1 MKKRLLALCMS
12 LCLLVGLLPTAA
24 WAADTQAENASG
36 FCDAEENGESVKWEL
51 SPDEDDSSAYTLT
64 ISGEGAMADYN
75 SYANT
80 PWYQYA
86 KTNGAIEN
94 EKDKDFAK
102 IDKVIVEGGVT
113 RIGKNAFAFTTV
125 TEAQIADSVTS
136 IGSGAFLW
144 DLGLKTISIPASV
157 TNLHVDE
164 NGDYYNFLDGTFNL
178 ESIQVGDGSPYQ
190 VVDGV
195 LIGKVKDSSDLM
207 TIVCPDNLG
216 GGDTTEVDLSGVAD
230 LTLVGRTTFGGCR
243 NLKSVHLPDSVEK
256 IEYSSF
262 MKCYSLESF
271 VVPPKVT
278 ELEKWTFSGCSS
290 LASVTLNNV
299 ETIGAQAF
307 SKIAA
312 AELDNAPHP
321 CSALAEIDLG
331 KVTSIA
337 EGAFQETGLTSV
349 SLGSGSVGANAFMN
363 CEALTSID
371 LGNVTEIGAN
381 AFRGT
386 AVVDLTIPAT
396 VTTIGGNAFIDS
408 TALEQVTMSQDHSS
422 KIGHKK
428 VARDGYCIG
437 TRWYQD
443 GTQVQV
449 KTVFDNNPNTE
460 QTFTYM
466 PIYFFD
472 VKYDGVENKTTRFIY
487 NSRTMELLD
496 SWAKLQ
502 TVSALGLTV
511 PEGKMFAGW
520 SVAADSNAIV
530 ATDGGVLNE
539 NPSPEASVLVNTI
552 PTLTLYPVWM
562 TEHSHTLELVDGQA
576 ATCTEAGWTNY
587 YQCTFDGCGK
597 YFADDAGVNEIIDLD
612 AWKQGDGKIQMVDHQ
627 LAYHEAKTA
636 TCTEDGTKAYWEC
649 DVCHKLFTD
658 ANGQTE
664 TTQEA
669 LVVPATGHDW
679 SNKDGICKTCQTACD
694 QPHNPGTTCEVCG
707 KVTAS
712 TSSGGGGGSSR
723 NNSYAVST
731 PKADNG
737 SVTVSNG
744 STAKKGETVT
754 ITVKPNEGY
763 EIDKVTVTD
772 SKGNSVSVTDKG
784 DGKYSFVMPD
794 SKVDVKAT
802 FVKTETKPG
811 KTTFVD
817 VPDNSWYADAADFA
831 AKRGLMSGVGE
842 NLFGGEQNTTR
853 AMLMTILAK
862 LDGQDVT
869 GGATWYEKAMTWAK
883 TNGVSDGT
891 MPEKNITREQLAT
904 MLYGYAKLKGMN
916 TIPNGMALSKFSD
929 ADSISTWASEA
940 VSWAAYSGII
950 SGRSNGTV
958 DPQAGAT
965 RAEMAVMLQQFV
977 GLMEQ

>member
-723 NNSYAVST
+723 GSSYAVST

-737 SVTVSNG
+737 SVSVNNG
-744 STAKKGETVT
+744 ASAKKGETVT

-904 MLYGYAKLKGMN
+904 MLYSYAKLKGMN